1 MTCEHT
7 MQTKQQSMTLV
18 RRAGFSLVELLVVI
32 TIIALVI
39 GIVLPA
45 LGFARDLA
53 KKTSS
58 STLINQLSAASA
70 QFKNDNRRN
79 PGYFTPR
86 QMGDRDNAQLGM
98 SGAENLMLD
107 LAYPSDA
114 IYVGINP
121 PGNNMVRI
129 GPVNLSGA
137 NQVWIDPDAYA
148 SNKKGAYFT
157 PTAANYK
164 AQPNDGH
171 QMVTDNAGAGHAG
184 ATEDDRQLKDL
195 VDSWGQP
202 LLVWSLDEQST
213 FAITNMDD
221 FSREFATN
229 NEYARFYVN
238 QNRCFTNATAMGKRN
253 LDQTDAAKGSILATG
268 VPGNNPAASLS
279 GLLGQPASVRSQDAQ
294 ATYDRMLPT
303 QGRGTIIIQSAGS
316 DGYYLGRRERGAK
329 ASNNILYFGLN
340 FKGLDNQPLQN
351 DSGVNQASD
360 LRAGFD
366 DLITATGN

>member
-1 MTCEHT
+1 MTTCERTNLT
-7 MQTKQQSMTLV
+7 MQRQAP
-18 RRAGFSLVELLVVI
+18 RAFSLVELLVVI

-45 LGFARDLA
+45 LGFARDLS
-53 KKTSS
+53 KKTSTS
-58 STLINQLSAASA
+58 ALINQVSAASA

-86 QMGDRDNAQLGM
+86 QMGDRDNSGLGM

-114 IYVGINP
+114 IYVGSSP
-121 PGNNMVRI
+121 SANMVRI

-157 PTAANYK
+157 PTDSNFK

-171 QMVTDNAGAGHAG
+171 QMVSDNAGDGHAG
-184 ATEDDRQLKDL
+184 ATEDARQLRDL

-213 FAITNMDD
+213 FAITNIDD
-221 FSREFATN
+221 FSREFADGN
-229 NEYARFYVN
+229 AYARYYVN

-253 LDQTDAAKGSILATG
+253 LDQTDASKGSILATG
-268 VPGNNPAASLS
+268 VAGNNPAASLT

-294 ATYDRMLPT
+294 ANYDRMLPT
-303 QGRGTIIIQSAGS
+303 QGRGTIVIHSAGS
-316 DGYYLGRRERGAK
+316 NGYYLGRRERGAK
-329 ASNNILYFGLN
+329 DANNILYFGLN
-340 FKGLDNQPLQN
+340 FKGLNNQPLQN
-351 DSGVNQASD
+351 DSGVNQATD